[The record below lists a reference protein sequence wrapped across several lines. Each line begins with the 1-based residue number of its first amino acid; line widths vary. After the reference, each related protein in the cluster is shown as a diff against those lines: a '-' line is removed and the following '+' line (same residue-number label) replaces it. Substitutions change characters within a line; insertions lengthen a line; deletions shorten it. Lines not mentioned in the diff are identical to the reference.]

1 MTVLHSFGGAWYCV
15 NANDSTIVSL
25 AKGPMA
31 RAGAFLNRGQTPVD
45 KSLTPS
51 SIFVGADLSTGV

>member
-25 AKGPMA
+25 AKGRM
-31 RAGAFLNRGQTPVD
+31 AGAASSCGNRIVRRRDRSTPD
-45 KSLTPS
+45 HGRMS
-51 SIFVGADLSTGV
+51 SRALGPF